1 MSMMPG
7 CYQIWGVP
15 TLPARLGPRDWM
27 ERRREGKEEE
37 GEEEEGKEGEEE
49 EEGKEEEKE
58 DGGEEKGNK
67 MTKDKEK

>member
-27 ERRREGKEEE
+27 EGKREGKEEE
-37 GEEEEGKEGEEE
+37 GEEEE
-49 EEGKEEEKE
+49 
-58 DGGEEKGNK
+58 GGEEKGNK